1 MIRNTVV
8 WVVCKT
14 QKMHE
19 LNSYYKQ
26 CHSVTGTHTTNA
38 EKMYFAHDP
47 GLCTWSL
54 LSFSQLQVL
63 HSLKKPLP
71 EIQQYYLFF
80 NDIMARDAP
89 IIGR

>member
-1 MIRNTVV
+1 
-8 WVVCKT
+8 
-14 QKMHE
+14 
-19 LNSYYKQ
+19 
-26 CHSVTGTHTTNA
+26 
-38 EKMYFAHDP
+38 MYFAHDP